1 MYLKTKKTVLTLYV
15 IDMLSDY
22 VAIGILIEIELLLI
36 QFVTR
41 TTPILYTRCFNVYI
55 EDTNLLEE
63 QNFDII

>member
-1 MYLKTKKTVLTLYV
+1 
-15 IDMLSDY
+15 MLSDY